1 MRTERPEVR
10 KIMELTGA
18 HFFFNFFFFYE
29 KKWPDVTALSCI
41 VDGLGIDVACFVKK
55 NPFCTSKFCLIFFSL
70 VICCWSDGGRTG
82 ASSAST

>member
-1 MRTERPEVR
+1 M
-10 KIMELTGA
+10 
-18 HFFFNFFFFYE
+18 
-29 KKWPDVTALSCI
+29 TALLCI